1 MGEYLIVDGYNVIFA
16 WPELEELKKTSM
28 ENARLKLI
36 DILISHAALTGFR
49 IIVVFDAHRVKDV
62 QQRVENE
69 HGLKV
74 IYTAEGETA
83 DTLIERLAGE
93 FSRRSTC
100 ALHADRDTVYVAT
113 SDWAEQRMIFGQ
125 GAYRIT
131 PKELLRWVERVER
144 EPKYHYIGGTAADD
158 YLENRLKENIRAV
171 LEKWRRKKS

>member
-16 WPELEELKKTSM
+16 WPELEELKKTSL

-36 DILISHAALTGFR
+36 DILINHAALTGLR

-69 HGLKV
+69 HGLRV

-93 FSRRSTC
+93 LSG
-100 ALHADRDTVYVAT
+100 RDTVYVAT

-131 PKELLRWVERVER
+131 PKELLQWVERVEM
-144 EPKYHYIGGTAADD
+144 EEKYHYAGGTAADD

>member
-16 WPELEELKKTSM
+16 WPELEELKKTGL

-36 DILISHAALTGFR
+36 DILISHAALTGLQ

-69 HGLKV
+69 HGLRV

-93 FSRRSTC
+93 LSG
-100 ALHADRDTVYVAT
+100 RDTVYVAT
-113 SDWAEQRMIFGQ
+113 SDWAEQRMIFGR

-131 PKELLRWVERVER
+131 PKELSRWVERVEK
-144 EPKYHYIGGTAADD
+144 EGKYHYAGGTAADD